1 MLIIITTL
9 IIKVIKMIIKIMM
22 VIIIIITMIT
32 IIITSSVLLG
42 TRERSVK
49 MAASDSYRLNP
60 SQSLFHLCK
69 SQFFSRSVSFLRIA
83 ILQKL
88 FQKGDKY
95 S

>member
-1 MLIIITTL
+1 
-9 IIKVIKMIIKIMM
+9 M

-32 IIITSSVLLG
+32 IIITSITTTMIKSKSLRVLLG

-60 SQSLFHLCK
+60 SQSLFHWCK

-88 FQKGDKY
+88 FQKEDKY